1 MVDDSKSDIAN
12 SNRDLESERFVTQTG
27 TGKLKSK
34 ENRWTVQHFDLLM
47 YQDALNIQREFHDRV
62 KKGEGHFLMLL
73 QHYPVIT
80 LGRRTDV
87 SHLLLSEDELRE
99 RGIALYRVNRGG
111 SATYHGP
118 GQLVGY
124 VICKSSRY
132 GGIHSL
138 VSIILRTI
146 HEVISSFGIK
156 AKIDFDN
163 PGVWTDTEPQRKL
176 SAVGMSNKEGFTMHG
191 FAINVDLPLTGFSAI
206 VPCGLQLPVSTL
218 AIETGER
225 IKVATV
231 EDLVKTE
238 LIENLK

>member
-1 MVDDSKSDIAN
+1 MVDDSKPDILN
-12 SNRDLESERFVTQTG
+12 SSRGLQSEQSITRTE

-34 ENRWTVQHFDLLM
+34 ENTWTVQHFDLML
-47 YQDALNIQREFHDRV
+47 YQDALNIQKELHEKV
-62 KKGEGHFLMLL
+62 KNGEGPFLMLL

-80 LGRRTDV
+80 LGRRTDA

-99 RGIALYRVNRGG
+99 RGITLHRVNRGG

-138 VSIILRTI
+138 VSIILKTI
-146 HEVISSFGIK
+146 HEVITGLGIK

-225 IKVATV
+225 IKVS
-231 EDLVKTE
+231 K
-238 LIENLK
+238 IENQIKDKLLQNFN